1 MTTPLITV
9 DSAGS
14 VLEVTV
20 WPSAETAGLSVL
32 VPAQDWLA
40 VVARA
45 EELEPVRSLR
55 QRERREAHSHGAARA
70 SRK

>member
-1 MTTPLITV
+1 MSTPLVTV
-9 DSAGS
+9 DAVGNS
-14 VLEVTV
+14 VEVTV

-40 VVARA
+40 IVARA
-45 EELEPVRSLR
+45 EELEPVRALR